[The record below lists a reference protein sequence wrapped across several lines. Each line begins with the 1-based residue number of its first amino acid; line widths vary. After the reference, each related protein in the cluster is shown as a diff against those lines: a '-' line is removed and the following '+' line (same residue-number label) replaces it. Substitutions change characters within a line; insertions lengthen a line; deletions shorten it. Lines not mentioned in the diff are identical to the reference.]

1 MCRVYLNSHMGN
13 IAPALKKLLK
23 GAQNAQKEPEYQ
35 VPRCRC
41 RNVGG
46 SQLSVES
53 EIQHYASRLRSSVV
67 IPEFCL

>member
-1 MCRVYLNSHMGN
+1 MLRKSS
-13 IAPALKKLLK
+13 
-23 GAQNAQKEPEYQ
+23 EYQ
-35 VPRCRC
+35 VSRCRC